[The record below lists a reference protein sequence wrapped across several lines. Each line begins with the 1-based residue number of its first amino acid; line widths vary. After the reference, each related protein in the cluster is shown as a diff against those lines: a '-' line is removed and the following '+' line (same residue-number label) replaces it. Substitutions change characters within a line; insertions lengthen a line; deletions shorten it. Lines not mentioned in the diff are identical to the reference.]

1 MKHLPL
7 ALLLTLLT
15 ACSGNGE
22 QIYQGYVE
30 AEYVDI
36 AAGVAGKV
44 AEINVADGE
53 RVNAG
58 QQLFQLE
65 GVVER
70 AQATAA
76 EANLRIA
83 RLNLQRLQRLE
94 NKDFYSQQN
103 LDQAQAA
110 LAIAEQEAT
119 TANWRLGQIK
129 QGASSAGRITEIIH
143 RPGEWVMA
151 GQAVMRL
158 LPDGNTKLRFFVP
171 ETELGKWQ
179 VGDQIRATCD
189 GCTAPINAK
198 VTFISSEAEFTPPV
212 IFSAESREKLVVMME
227 AELPSTDGT
236 RLHIG
241 QPVDVMRIGKQQ

>member
-1 MKHLPL
+1 MKRLLL
-7 ALLLTLLT
+7 ALLASLLA
-15 ACSGNGE
+15 ACSNNDGR
-22 QIYQGYVE
+22 IFQGYVE
-30 AEYVDI
+30 AEYVDV

-44 AEINVADGE
+44 SEIRVTDGDK
-53 RVNAG
+53 VNAG
-58 QQLFQLE
+58 QLLFQLE
-65 GVVER
+65 GVIER

-76 EANLRIA
+76 KTNLRIA

-110 LAIAEQEAT
+110 LAVAEQEAT
-119 TANWRLGQIK
+119 AANWRLGQIK
-129 QGASSAGRITEIIH
+129 QNAPSAGQITEIIH

-151 GQAVMRL
+151 GQPVVRL

-179 VGDQIRATCD
+179 LGDQVHATCD
-189 GCTAPINAK
+189 GCAAPIDAK

-212 IFSAESREKLVVMME
+212 IFSAEAREKLVVMIE
-227 AELPSTDGT
+227 AKLPPADGA
-236 RLHIG
+236 RLHVG
-241 QPVDVMRIGKQQ
+241 QPVDVLRTEEQ